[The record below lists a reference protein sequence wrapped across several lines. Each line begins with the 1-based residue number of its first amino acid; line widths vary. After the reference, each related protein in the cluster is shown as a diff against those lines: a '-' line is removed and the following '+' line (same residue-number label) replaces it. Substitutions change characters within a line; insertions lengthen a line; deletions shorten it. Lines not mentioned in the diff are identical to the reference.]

1 MAIRHENRPEAWPE
15 LPLGAWKDTYAT
27 LHMWMQ
33 IIGKIRMT
41 LSPPVNHW
49 WHVPLY
55 LTARG
60 LTTSPIPYG
69 TETFEINLD
78 FIGHRIYIS
87 TSSGEIKSLP
97 LSAISVADFY
107 TQIMDTLASLG
118 IKPKI
123 WPVPVEVA
131 DRTRLDMDHT
141 HASYDPKYANAFWRV
156 LAQSDRVFK
165 KFRSGFI
172 GKCSPVHFFWGAP
185 DLAVTRFSGRRAP
198 EHPPVPNV
206 GHFVAIEAYT
216 HECSSCGF
224 WPGGGPIGEAVYYA
238 YAYPEPA
245 AFKDYPARPAAAY
258 YHKDF
263 MEFFLPYEAV
273 RKAKDPDAELL
284 AFMQS
289 TYEAAAVT
297 GNWDRSELERK
308 APWPIAA

>member
-1 MAIRHENRPEAWPE
+1 MAIRPENLETWPE

-33 IIGKIRMT
+33 VIGKIRMT

-69 TETFEINLD
+69 TETFEIDLD
-78 FIGHRIYIS
+78 FIDHRLTVT
-87 TSSGEIKSLP
+87 TSNGEIKTLP

-107 TQIMDTLASLG
+107 AQIMDTLSGLG

-131 DRTRLDMDHT
+131 DRTRLDTDNT
-141 HASYDPKYANAFWRV
+141 HAAYDPKYANAFWRV

-216 HECSSCGF
+216 HEVSSCGF
-224 WPGGGPIGEAVYYA
+224 WPGGGPVEEAVYYA

-245 AFKDYPARPAAAY
+245 AFKDYPVRPAAAY

-263 MEFFLPYEAV
+263 MEFFLPYDAV
-273 RKAKDPDAELL
+273 RKAQDPDAELL
-284 AFMQS
+284 AFLQS

-297 GNWDRSELERK
+297 GNWDRGELERK
-308 APWPIAA
+308 TAWPVAA

>member
-1 MAIRHENRPEAWPE
+1 MAIQHENHPEAWPE

-27 LHMWMQ
+27 LHMWTQ

-55 LTARG
+55 VTSRG

-107 TQIMDTLASLG
+107 AQMMDTLAELG

-131 DRTRLDMDHT
+131 DRTRFDMDKS
-141 HASYDPKYANAFWRV
+141 HAAYDPKYANAFWRV

-198 EHPPVPNV
+198 EHGPVPNV
-206 GHFVAIEAYT
+206 GQFVAIEAYT

-224 WPGGGPIGEAVYYA
+224 WPGGGPVGEAVYYA

-245 AFKDYPARPAAAY
+245 DFKDYPVRPAAAY

-263 MEFFLPYEAV
+263 MEFLLPYEAV
-273 RKAKDPDAELL
+273 RKAQDPDAELL

-297 GNWDRSELERK
+297 GKWDRDELERK
-308 APWPIAA
+308 TAWPMAA

>member
-1 MAIRHENRPEAWPE
+1 M
-15 LPLGAWKDTYAT
+15 
-27 LHMWMQ
+27 
-33 IIGKIRMT
+33 
-41 LSPPVNHW
+41 
-49 WHVPLY
+49 
-55 LTARG
+55 
-60 LTTSPIPYG
+60 
-69 TETFEINLD
+69 
-78 FIGHRIYIS
+78 
-87 TSSGEIKSLP
+87 SS
-97 LSAISVADFY
+97 ISVADFY
-107 TQIMDTLASLG
+107 AQIMDTLSSLG

-131 DRTRLDMDHT
+131 DRTRLEHGPLARRLRPE
-141 HASYDPKYANAFWRV
+141 HANAFWRV

-165 KFRSGFI
+165 KFRSDFI

-206 GHFVAIEAYT
+206 AHFVAIEAYT
-216 HECSSCGF
+216 HEVSSCGF
-224 WPGGGPIGEAVYYA
+224 WPGGGPVEEAVYYA

-245 AFKDYPARPAAAY
+245 GFKDYPVRPAAAY

-273 RKAKDPDAELL
+273 RNSQDPDAELL

-297 GNWDRSELERK
+297 GNWDRDELERK
-308 APWPIAA
+308 TARPMAA

>member
-1 MAIRHENRPEAWPE
+1 MAIRPENQPEAWPE

-27 LHMWMQ
+27 LHMWTQ

-55 LTARG
+55 VTSRG
-60 LTTSPIPYG
+60 LTTSPIPYW
-69 TETFEINLD
+69 TETFEVNLD
-78 FIGHRIYIS
+78 FIDHRLIVT
-87 TSSGEIKSLP
+87 TSYGATKNLP
-97 LSAISVADFY
+97 LSPISVADFY
-107 TQIMDTLASLG
+107 AQIMDTLSGLG
-118 IKPKI
+118 VKPKI

-131 DRTRLDMDHT
+131 DRTRFDMDSS
-141 HASYDPKYANAFWRV
+141 HAAYDPTYANAFWRV

-216 HECSSCGF
+216 HEVSSCGF
-224 WPGGGPIGEAVYYA
+224 WPGGGPVEEAVYYA

-245 AFKDYPARPAAAY
+245 DFKDYLVRPAAAY

-263 MEFFLPYEAV
+263 MEFLLPYEAV
-273 RKAKDPDAELL
+273 RTAQDPDAELL

-297 GNWDRSELERK
+297 GKWDTEELERK
-308 APWPIAA
+308 TAWPVAA